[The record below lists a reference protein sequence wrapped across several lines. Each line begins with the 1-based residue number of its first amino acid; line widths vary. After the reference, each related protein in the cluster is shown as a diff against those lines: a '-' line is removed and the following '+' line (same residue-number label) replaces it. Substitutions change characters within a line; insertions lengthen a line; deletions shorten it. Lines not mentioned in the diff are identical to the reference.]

1 MDTNNVLNREN
12 LKQVLLRRLTSGRND
27 NNIRIIK
34 EMLANFNQDNISDL
48 SDKFVTK
55 KEFDTRLDTIN
66 EIINLRL
73 NLYER
78 RMMFIEDMMKNLG
91 D

>member
-66 EIINLRL
+66 ETINLRL